1 MLTLKLTI
9 IAMVFGSGALLM
21 HTENIHTPAVHTGT
35 HIEIVNKE
43 IVPIIPIEK
52 KEEPVSIDQGKAYEQ
67 CKREAFE
74 RVYEEVNRMLDQI
87 PDRRE
92 EQLQLQMMTQ

>member
-1 MLTLKLTI
+1 MFTLKLTI
-9 IAMVFGSGALLM
+9 IAMVFGSSALIM
-21 HTENIHTPAVHTGT
+21 NTENIHTPVVHINTRM
-35 HIEIVNKE
+35 EIVNQK

-87 PDRRE
+87 PEQCEDQF
-92 EQLQLQMMTQ
+92 QLQRMM